1 MKFCCNA
8 DGCRRE
14 GEGSKIAHI
23 CQRLKWMVPKQN
35 NTKIVSRAEQQ
46 RTEHI
51 YCITPNL
58 RDRFIEVFGV
68 PKLNDVLLTEAPEK

>member
-1 MKFCCNA
+1 
-8 DGCRRE
+8 
-14 GEGSKIAHI
+14 
-23 CQRLKWMVPKQN
+23 MVPKQN

-68 PKLNDVLLTEAPEK
+68 PKLNDVLLTEAPAVISEVTVVTFPARAVHFD